1 MARLIGRVTC
11 LALVWLC
18 LTSGWAAAQG
28 PDGTLDDQAPAET
41 QPRTIRRARQRP
53 APPEAAPPADTAPAD
68 IDENGWRTSERTAP
82 ADDAPRAATSSGAG
96 GDQPLE
102 PLRGLPPGPRRGLA
116 KVKKGT
122 DSLPNEHGQVW
133 CEYDITPYTLRVAST
148 NRPEQAIVDWI
159 FRETGF
165 EVWHS
170 EKVSVLTADS
180 RTLRV
185 YHTPEVQST
194 VGDIVDRFVNTDAET
209 QAFSVRVVTID
220 HPSWRTKVQRMLKP
234 VPVQTPGVQAWLV
247 TKEDAAFML
256 AELRRRNDFREHG
269 SPHLLVNNGQS
280 AVVSNTRPRTY
291 VRDLVLRP
299 EAWPGFQ
306 AESTQF
312 DEGFSLEFSP
322 LLSLDGTLVDAAI
335 KCNIDQI
342 ERLMPVSLEIPV
354 AAAQRQRTQVD
365 VLQSSQFRLHER
377 FRWPADHV
385 LIVGLG
391 VVPTPVAREASGLT
405 MGLTSFMGPA
415 RADMLLVLESKGKV
429 TAPQAPPAAT
439 ARTAPIPATTF
450 RR

>member
-1 MARLIGRVTC
+1 MAQRISRAMVLAVAWTC
-11 LALVWLC
+11 LMA
-18 LTSGWAAAQG
+18 TSSLAQST
-28 PDGTLDDQAPAET
+28 DGGLDDQPPAET
-41 QPRTIRRARQRP
+41 QPRPARRARAREAPRESAWPAEP
-53 APPEAAPPADTAPAD
+53 APAPV
-68 IDENGWRTSERTAP
+68 DENGWRTAERTAP
-82 ADDAPRAATSSGAG
+82 AEGSARGGG

-102 PLRGLPPGPRRGLA
+102 PLRELPESGRRSIA
-116 KVKKGT
+116 KVKQGT
-122 DSLPNEHGQVW
+122 DTLPNEHGQVW
-133 CEYDITPYTLRVAST
+133 REYDITPYTLRVAST
-148 NRPEQAIVDWI
+148 TRPEQAIVDWI

-170 EKVSVLTADS
+170 EKVSVLAADGRS
-180 RTLRV
+180 LRV
-185 YHTPEVQST
+185 YHTPEVQAV

-220 HPSWRTKVQRMLKP
+220 HPSWRTKVQRLLKP

-247 TKEDAAFML
+247 TREDAAFML
-256 AELRRRNDFREHG
+256 AELRRRSDFREHG

-280 AVVSNTRPRTY
+280 TVVSNIRPRTY
-291 VRDLVLRP
+291 VRDLALRP

-306 AESTQF
+306 AEMTQY

-322 LLSLDGTLVDAAI
+322 LLSSDGTLVDAAI
-335 KCNIDQI
+335 KCNIDQV

-354 AAAQRQRTQVD
+354 PAAQRQRTQVD

-405 MGLTSFMGPA
+405 MGLTSFLGPA
-415 RADMLLVLESKGKV
+415 RADMLLVLESKGKMA
-429 TAPQAPPAAT
+429 APQTPAAAT

-450 RR
+450 QR